1 VPSYRI
7 TTPDGKS
14 YKVTAPEG
22 QSYTPEQIMGLLS
35 GQPKPKPITGDQYD
49 EAWLANVAGLG
60 FDVGDELLAG
70 ASAANKFIGG
80 IADLGS
86 QDAKRPSTFSADY
99 TKELD
104 RVRQSQA
111 KLAETDSLGNI
122 LGKVAGGLPV
132 AAVTGG
138 PSMQIAAKLLPN
150 AGKVAQAA
158 AVGAGFGG
166 AAGFGAGE
174 GGVMNRLQSAG
185 TGAVLGAGFGATVE
199 GVVSPVVGNMMRY
212 FGTKPTMFDPNT
224 GNLTPQG
231 QKFVIDYAKRAG
243 LDPNQL
249 SDDLQREMA
258 KQAGTAAQGRAL
270 NPQQAVAMAEANSL
284 PVKGPMTQGQLTQ
297 DPSLHLFESEAA
309 KGRYGP
315 TAQRAIQTTYDETQA
330 ALQAN
335 ADAIRGQIA
344 GISGR
349 AATEPGMR
357 GQAVQEA
364 LTVLRGDATREVDA
378 LYQAARQG
386 GDAAIDGNAYRQ
398 GVQNIIN
405 DVVGDFDPAS
415 VPKVFNI
422 LSTLGKSAET
432 EGAASALVSNVF
444 RARRQF
450 TSLQGEMG
458 VEGAAAGAAKKALDK
473 YLVDTMDQAAMSGD
487 TATITRW
494 REAIKAFREYATK
507 FQGDDLIQTL
517 TERGNFGAQLKVDPV
532 DAVNVIFGRDDI
544 GFVTRGGMTR
554 DLRKLKEVLGDT
566 SDAWKAIKEEAF
578 LRFLRKSEGAM
589 RPTEQAFSGAGF
601 AKAWAEANTKSPHV
615 LREMFTP
622 EEINLISQ
630 FSRYAQRVTISP
642 IGGVNTS
649 NSGGAVV
656 QFLQKF
662 MGTSLVGPKVIA
674 FLESTPLIRSITH
687 TPDALKAAAAARGQ
701 VQSVA
706 LPASININPAVTPI
720 GGQMSGRPNRRQ

>member
-60 FDVGDELLAG
+60 FDVGDEAVAG
-70 ASAANKFIGG
+70 VRSLF
-80 IADLGS
+80 GS
-86 QDAKRPSTFSADY
+86 DY
-99 TKELD
+99 TKELEK
-104 RVRQSQA
+104 VRQSQS
-111 KLAETDSLGNI
+111 KLAEYDPFGNI

-150 AGKVAQAA
+150 AGKVVQAA

-199 GVVSPVVGNMMRY
+199 GVVSPVVGNLVRY
-212 FGTKPTMFDPNT
+212 FKGSPNLFDPNT
-224 GNLTPQG
+224 GNLSPQG
-231 QKFVIDYAKRAG
+231 MKLVADYAKRAG
-243 LDPNQL
+243 LDVNQL

-258 KQAGTAAQGRAL
+258 KQAAAAGRGKAL
-270 NPQQAVAMAEANSL
+270 NPQQAIALAEANSL

-297 DPSLHLFESEAA
+297 DPYLQLFESEAS
-309 KGRYGP
+309 KGRYGQGAREP
-315 TAQRAIQTTYDETQA
+315 IERTYAEIQA

-335 ADAIRGQIA
+335 ADAIRGRVA
-344 GISGR
+344 GTTGGV
-349 AATEPGMR
+349 ATEPGMR

-364 LTVLRGDATREVDA
+364 LTVLRGDAKREVDA

-458 VEGAAAGAAKKALDK
+458 AEGAAAGAAKKALDK

-601 AKAWAEANTKSPHV
+601 AKAWAETSRESPHV
-615 LREMFTP
+615 LRELFTP
-622 EEINLISQ
+622 DEINLISQ
-630 FSRYAQRVTISP
+630 FSRYAQRVTLSQP
-642 IGGVNTS
+642 GGVNTS
-649 NSGGAVV
+649 NTGGAIA
-656 QFLQKF
+656 QLLQK
-662 MGTSLVGPKVIA
+662 MLGTQLVGPKIIA
-674 FLESTPLIRSITH
+674 FLEQTPLLKGFTQV
-687 TPDALKAAAAARGQ
+687 PDAIKAAGAAQGR

-706 LPASININPAVTPI
+706 LPASININPAVTPL